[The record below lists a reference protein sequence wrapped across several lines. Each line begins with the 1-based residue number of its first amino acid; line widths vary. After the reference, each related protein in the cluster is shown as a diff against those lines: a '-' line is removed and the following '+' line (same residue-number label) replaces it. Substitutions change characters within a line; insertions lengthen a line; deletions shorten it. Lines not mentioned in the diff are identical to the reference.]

1 MLPEL
6 KANLTTDSITFPSYD
21 GFTAILKLDF
31 KNCMLLNN
39 IHTSLE
45 SVLMFRKIVQDTLFE
60 QLDATDTRAL
70 NQFIVIQQESDRVL
84 IRTNSNT
91 KDDLRA
97 IIVFTGKCF
106 SKCLL
111 KGFLLNGAISY
122 GKIAIDQGSNQFES
136 KSIILSQQLL
146 EETYW
151 FGITI
156 EDSVAYFFDD
166 REQFDLDIQNICF
179 KEIHIVR
186 PYDIPYHGFSLK
198 SSIKNKHYV
207 IAWPLMIDNY
217 QVRYKALS
225 SDQFFHDFS
234 NVYGPYSLCPHFFKH
249 RFLHTYDFLQHTIM

>member
-84 IRTNSNT
+84 IRTNSNS

-111 KGFLLNGAISY
+111 KGFLS
-122 GKIAIDQGSNQFES
+122 IAS
-136 KSIILSQQLL
+136 KP
-146 EETYW
+146 T
-151 FGITI
+151 
-156 EDSVAYFFDD
+156 A
-166 REQFDLDIQNICF
+166 
-179 KEIHIVR
+179 
-186 PYDIPYHGFSLK
+186 
-198 SSIKNKHYV
+198 
-207 IAWPLMIDNY
+207 
-217 QVRYKALS
+217 
-225 SDQFFHDFS
+225 
-234 NVYGPYSLCPHFFKH
+234 
-249 RFLHTYDFLQHTIM
+249 